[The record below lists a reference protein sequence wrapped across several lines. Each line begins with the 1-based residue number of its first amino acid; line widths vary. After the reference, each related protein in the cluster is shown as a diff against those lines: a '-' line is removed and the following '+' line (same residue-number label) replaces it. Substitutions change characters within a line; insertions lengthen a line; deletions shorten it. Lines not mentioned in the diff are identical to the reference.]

1 MNFTPQV
8 KEQVRMVSEG
18 DGEELAVLDT
28 DYCDGGA
35 GCYRDRC
42 IVWCTFC

>member
-1 MNFTPQV
+1 MNFTPRV

-18 DGEELAVLDT
+18 DSEELAILDT

-35 GCYRDRC
+35 CDRWDC
-42 IVWCTFC
+42 GVVM